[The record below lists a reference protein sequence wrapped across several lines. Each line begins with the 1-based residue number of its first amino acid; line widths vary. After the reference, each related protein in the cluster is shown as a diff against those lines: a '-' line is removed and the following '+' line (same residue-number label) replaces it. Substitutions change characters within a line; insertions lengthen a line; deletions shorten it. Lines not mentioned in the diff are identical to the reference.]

1 MKPILSKS
9 QNPLQTGFTE
19 KCSPSNGAVLITEAI
34 AEATEQK
41 KELYIVTLDARK
53 AFDVVWQ
60 ESALIAMSEQGI
72 TGRIWMAF
80 VNMYD
85 RVTSKVCIN
94 GQLSREIKETFGIRQ
109 GAESSTEVFKCRTNI
124 LLNELCQQ
132 PDGLHIG
139 YINIAAPTCADD
151 VCLLSASYVGTQTL
165 INIAEAGQPQTE
177 V

>member
-1 MKPILSKS
+1 MKPIFLSKS

-72 TGRIWMAF
+72 TGRIWMSF

-94 GQLSREIKETFGIRQ
+94 DQLSREIK
-109 GAESSTEVFKCRTNI
+109 
-124 LLNELCQQ
+124 
-132 PDGLHIG
+132 
-139 YINIAAPTCADD
+139 
-151 VCLLSASYVGTQTL
+151 
-165 INIAEAGQPQTE
+165 
-177 V
+177 